1 MNLTADQV
9 LGLAPDSASAAAG
22 RKLASPKTWRGLGRS
37 ERALWGECQG
47 SALYQ
52 VRIDLSDL
60 GTKCS
65 CPSRKFPCKHSLGLM
80 LLAVNSIRDLAPG
93 EEPEWVRDW
102 LERRAGAAAKKE
114 NRKEAAPADPEAR
127 EARAEK
133 RFERVRRGLEA
144 LDVWLADLV
153 RNGLAGLEG
162 QPGSFW
168 ETQAAR
174 MVDAQAPGVA
184 SRLRR
189 LASLPGSVADWP
201 ARALRELGRLSLLSR
216 AVARFE
222 EIDPLLRE
230 DVRRLLGFTI
240 DQQEVAA
247 SGETVN
253 DRWVVLGQRVD
264 DEERIRVQRNWL
276 LGESTGRRAL
286 VLQFAVGEASF
297 PALFV
302 PGSRFEGALAFWPG
316 AWPQRA
322 LVQERRDSGEPLRE
336 LPAVPGSESFDGFL
350 AGTAEALARVPW
362 MDRFLCSVRGVVPV
376 ADADGSRPWKVV
388 DRDGGELPL
397 IRGDH
402 WLLLALS
409 GGGHVDLAAEWD
421 GDELTP
427 LGVLSGGVY
436 HPLGRAD

>member
-1 MNLTADQV
+1 MRLTADQV

-22 RKLASPKTWRGLGRS
+22 RKLASPRTWRGLGRS

-52 VRIDLSDL
+52 VRVDLSDL
-60 GTKCS
+60 GAKCS
-65 CPSRKFPCKHSLGLM
+65 CPSRKFPCKHSIGLM
-80 LLAVNSIRDLAPG
+80 LLAVDSALAES

-102 LERRAGAAAKKE
+102 LERRTGTSAKTE
-114 NRKEAAPADPEAR
+114 ARKEVAPPDPEAR

-133 RFERVRRGLEA
+133 RFERVRRGFEG

-162 QPGSFW
+162 QPVSFW
-168 ETQAAR
+168 EAQAAR

-189 LASLPGSVADWP
+189 LASLPGSAPDWP
-201 ARALRELGRLSLLSR
+201 ARLLRELGRLSLLSR
-216 AVARFE
+216 AVDRFE
-222 EIDPLLRE
+222 EIAPLLRE
-230 DVRRLLGFTI
+230 DVRRLLGFTL

-247 SGETVN
+247 SGETVS
-253 DRWVVLGQRVD
+253 DRWAVLGQRVD

-276 LGESTGRRAL
+276 LGEGTGRRAL

-297 PALFV
+297 PALFA

-322 LVQERRDSGEPLRE
+322 LVQERRDAGEPLRE
-336 LPAVPGSESFDGFL
+336 LPPAPGSESLDGFL
-350 AGTAEALARVPW
+350 AGAAEALARVPW
-362 MDRFLCSVRGVVPV
+362 MDRFLCVVRGVVPV
-376 ADADGSRPWKVV
+376 ADADGSQAWRVV
-388 DRDGGELPL
+388 DREGGALPL

-409 GGGHVDLAAEWD
+409 GGGPVDLAAEWD
-421 GDELTP
+421 GDELMP
-427 LGVLSGGVY
+427 LGVLAGGAY